1 MNGNN
6 EEAREDEMESAGK
19 LGRLARDLIYS
30 STLLVTTYF
39 NFF

>member
-19 LGRLARDLIYS
+19 FGRLARDLIY